1 MATKLDYYDV
11 LGVPRNA
18 SQDEIKRAFRRLAM
32 KYHPDKNRDA
42 GAEERFKEINEAYEV
57 LSDPERRAMYDR
69 FGHAGA
75 ESPFARAF
83 DGFDIGGFGDIF
95 DAFFGGGS
103 RRRQPQRGPDLQY
116 RLTLTFEE
124 AVFGAEKEIEVGRN
138 ETCSVCNGLRAE
150 PGTEPKRC
158 PVCNGSG
165 EIRRAQRSI
174 FGQFINVTT
183 CDRCGGEG
191 RIVDKPCHHCRGTGR
206 EVRRRKLQVRIPAG
220 VESGSQIR
228 VSGEGEMGLYG
239 GGRGNV
245 YIVLNVKEHPLFRRD
260 GDRILLDLDVSFAQ
274 AALGD
279 ELQIPTLEGEKG
291 LKIPP
296 GTQSGHVFALKKLGV
311 PHLRGGGRGDMIVQV
326 NVVTP
331 THLTDEQKQL
341 LKELDESLRQH
352 GQHGHDGKGFI
363 DRVKETFGG

>member
-1 MATKLDYYDV
+1 MTTKLDYYDV

-32 KYHPDKNRDA
+32 KYHPDKNRES

-57 LSDPERRAMYDR
+57 LSDPEKRAMYDR

-83 DGFDIGGFGDIF
+83 EGFDIGGFGDIF
-95 DAFFGGGS
+95 DAFFGGGG

-124 AVFGAEKEIEVGRN
+124 AVFGTEKEIEVSRH
-138 ETCSVCNGLRAE
+138 EACSVCNGLRAE

-158 PVCNGSG
+158 PVCNGTG
-165 EIRRAQRSI
+165 EIRRAQRSM
-174 FGQFINVTT
+174 FGQFINVAT

-191 RIVDKPCHHCRGTGR
+191 RVVDKPCHNCRGTGR
-206 EVRRRKLQVRIPAG
+206 EVRKRMLQVRVPAG
-220 VESGSQIR
+220 VEGGSQIR
-228 VSGEGEMGLYG
+228 ITGEGEIGLYG

-245 YIVLNVKEHPLFRRD
+245 YILLNVKEHPLFQRE
-260 GDRILLDLDVSFAQ
+260 GDRILLGLDVSFAQ
-274 AALGD
+274 AALG
-279 ELQIPTLEGEKG
+279 EEIQVPTLEGDRP
-291 LKIPP
+291 LKIPA
-296 GTQSGHVFALKKLGV
+296 GTQSGHIFTLKKLGV

-331 THLTDEQKQL
+331 THLTDEQKRL
-341 LKELDESLRQH
+341 LKELDDSLRE
-352 GQHGHDGKGFI
+352 HGHDGRGFI
-363 DRVKETFGG
+363 DKVKETFGG

>member
-11 LGVPRNA
+11 LGLPRNA
-18 SQDEIKRAFRRLAM
+18 GHDEIKRAFRRLAM
-32 KYHPDKNRDA
+32 KYHPDKNREP

-57 LSDPERRAMYDR
+57 LSDPEKRAMYDR

-83 DGFDIGGFGDIF
+83 EGFDIGGFGDIF
-95 DAFFGGGS
+95 DAFFGGTG
-103 RRRQPQRGPDLQY
+103 RRRQPQRGADLHY
-116 RLTLTFEE
+116 RLALTFEE
-124 AVFGAEKEIEVGRN
+124 AVFGCEKEIEVSRS
-138 ETCSVCNGLRAE
+138 EPCSVCNGLRAE
-150 PGTEPKRC
+150 PGTEPRRC

-191 RIVDKPCHHCRGTGR
+191 RVVDKPCHQCRGSGR
-206 EVRRRKLQVRIPAG
+206 EIRKRKLQVRIPAG

-228 VSGEGEMGLYG
+228 ISGEGEMGLYG

-245 YIVLNVKEHPLFRRD
+245 YIALAVKEHPLFHRD
-260 GDRILLDLDVSFAQ
+260 GDHILLDLDVSFAQ

-279 ELQIPTLEGEKG
+279 DVQVPTLDGEKP
-291 LKIPP
+291 LKIPA
-296 GTQSGHVFALKKLGV
+296 GTQSGQVFVLKKHGV
-311 PHLRGGGRGDMIVQV
+311 PHVRGGGRGDMVVRV

-331 THLTDEQKQL
+331 THLTDEQKRL
-341 LKELDESLRQH
+341 LKELDESLRV
-352 GQHGHDGKGFI
+352 HGHGSDGKGFMGK
-363 DRVKETFGG
+363 VKETFGG